1 MVRIYKRN
9 LFWAILLALLGTVS
23 CNKQLDLESSAAA
36 GATQMWNTYDD
47 ARAGLNGIYG
57 LARAALAEN
66 NGHWM
71 YGELRAGDFAATT
84 PGGYIDAV
92 IKNELNKS
100 FPEIEKLT
108 DWRRFYA
115 AIDACNTFIQYSP
128 ECLTDL
134 RYSRLN
140 NKVDVAQAHLMR
152 AFLYFYISR
161 IWGDV
166 PLVTQATTEGV
177 NVSLSRTPQKDV
189 LDFCIRDTKKYLDS
203 LPTEYGNDDRSKL
216 NYDGLY
222 YGKNWGQLGNT
233 YWGYWQAIALLAH
246 IHAWMGDYTATDT
259 YTKMILNNLSQV
271 HTAAIGYANA
281 QSYLS
286 GTTQSIFYDKGII
299 GGNCYQ
305 LLSFPYS
312 MANRE
317 SGPSG
322 VGHIESLT
330 LASPYLPK
338 LKPDIFMTRDT
349 INKLFYS
356 VTDLR
361 HPYDQLKQNY
371 ESIYF
376 TDYFGAIP
384 VFSKFKTIAPGASG
398 FSIFGSC
405 IPLSRYEDI
414 LLLDAEVEFV
424 KGVSPGTVNSKLE
437 AVRMQRFTNG
447 YANNLRPLGAGGPVY
462 GPTPE
467 SQVNGQLW
475 NIFRERRIEL
485 MGEGFNWYDL
495 IRYKK
500 LTGDDPRFNKLIEEG
515 GIYWPI
521 SQGVL
526 DKNPLIEQNPYWKK

>member
-1 MVRIYKRN
+1 MTQTYIRYFFTV
-9 LFWAILLALLGTVS
+9 FVFSAVAVS
-23 CNKQLDLESSAAA
+23 CNKKLDVESSAAA
-36 GATQMWNTYDD
+36 GETQMWNTYDD

-57 LARAALAEN
+57 LARAALAN
-66 NGHWM
+66 NNAHWM

-84 PGGYIDAV
+84 PGSYIDAI

-100 FPEIEKLT
+100 FPEIEELT

-115 AIDACNTFIQYSP
+115 VIDACNTFIKYSP
-128 ECLTDL
+128 ECLKDL

-152 AFLYFYISR
+152 AFIYFYISR

-166 PLVTQATTEGV
+166 PLVTKPTTEGV
-177 NVSLSRTPQKDV
+177 NINLARSPQSQV
-189 LDFCIRDTKKYLDS
+189 LDFCIRDVKQYLDS

-216 NYDGLY
+216 NYDGPY
-222 YGKNWGQLGNT
+222 YGKSWGEIGNT
-233 YWGYWQAIALLAH
+233 YWGYWQAITLLAH
-246 IHAWMGDYTATDT
+246 VYAWIGDYASTET
-259 YTKMILNNLSQV
+259 YTKLIINNTGQA
-271 HTAAIGYANA
+271 HIAAIGYANA
-281 QSYLS
+281 QAYLTGS
-286 GTTQSIFYDKGII
+286 TQSIFYDKGVI

-305 LLSFPYS
+305 LLSFPYN

-338 LKPDIFMTRDT
+338 LRPDIFMTRDT
-349 INKLFYS
+349 IDRLFYS
-356 VTDLR
+356 TTDLR

-371 ESIYF
+371 ESVFF
-376 TDYFGAIP
+376 TDYYGAIP
-384 VFSKFKTIAPGASG
+384 VFSKFKTIAPGATG

-414 LLLDAEVEFV
+414 LLLDGEVEYV
-424 KGVSPGTVNSKLE
+424 KGTSPGTINNRIE
-437 AVRMQRFTNG
+437 AIRLQRFTNG
-447 YANNLRPLGAGGPVY
+447 YANNLRPLGSGGPVY
-462 GPTPE
+462 VPTPE
-467 SQVNGQLW
+467 SQENGQLW

-485 MGEGFNWYDL
+485 MGEGSNWYDL

-500 LTGDDPRFNKLIEEG
+500 LTGDDARFNKLIEEG

-521 SQGVL
+521 SQKVI